1 MTLAILSPYRELEAS
16 LAIDQTPER
25 GIIFVA
31 ADGLHV
37 TFHSFS
43 EPKLSSLFQHPRYL
57 LLPLALNRFRDAEE
71 YLSSDQSSY

>member
-1 MTLAILSPYRELEAS
+1 VTLAILSPYRELEAS
-16 LAIDQTPER
+16 LAIDTPER

-31 ADGLHV
+31 ADGLHM
-37 TFHSFS
+37 TFQSFS

-71 YLSSDQSSY
+71 YLSSDQSSR